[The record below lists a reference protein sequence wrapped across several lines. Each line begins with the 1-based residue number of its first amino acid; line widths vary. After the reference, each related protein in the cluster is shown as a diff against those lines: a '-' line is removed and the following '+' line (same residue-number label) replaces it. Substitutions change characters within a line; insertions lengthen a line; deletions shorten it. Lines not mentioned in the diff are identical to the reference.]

1 MVTFTCQ
8 ELDLVRRGHS
18 FASHRTEA
26 GSSSSGQS
34 VSVSN
39 SVSHV
44 RVEVGDPVLG
54 FLSFGFTFGSK
65 NSENRRRQLE
75 LIFADHVFRNFLS
88 LCKNTLPVSHSLI
101 WRDWRDFSAAAW
113 LGGALVVLWRLLL
126 YYSGKCSAA

>member
-26 GSSSSGQS
+26 SSSSSGQS

-54 FLSFGFTFGSK
+54 FLSVLPLVQCR
-65 NSENRRRQLE
+65 E
-75 LIFADHVFRNFLS
+75 FREPTNA
-88 LCKNTLPVSHSLI
+88 N
-101 WRDWRDFSAAAW
+101 
-113 LGGALVVLWRLLL
+113 
-126 YYSGKCSAA
+126 

>member
-1 MVTFTCQ
+1 MVAFTCQ

-26 GSSSSGQS
+26 SSSSSSSGQS

-54 FLSFGFTFGSK
+54 FLSIGFTFGSK
-65 NSENRRRQLE
+65 NSENRPTPIR
-75 LIFADHVFRNFLS
+75 VNF
-88 LCKNTLPVSHSLI
+88 C
-101 WRDWRDFSAAAW
+101 
-113 LGGALVVLWRLLL
+113 
-126 YYSGKCSAA
+126 

>member
-26 GSSSSGQS
+26 SSSSGSSSGQS

-54 FLSFGFTFGSK
+54 FLSIGFTFGSK
-65 NSENRRRQLE
+65 NSENRPTPIR
-75 LIFADHVFRNFLS
+75 VNF
-88 LCKNTLPVSHSLI
+88 C
-101 WRDWRDFSAAAW
+101 
-113 LGGALVVLWRLLL
+113 
-126 YYSGKCSAA
+126 

>member
-1 MVTFTCQ
+1 MVAFTCQ

-26 GSSSSGQS
+26 SSSSSGQS

-54 FLSFGFTFGSK
+54 FLSIGFTFGSK
-65 NSENRRRQLE
+65 NSENRPTPIR
-75 LIFADHVFRNFLS
+75 VNF
-88 LCKNTLPVSHSLI
+88 C
-101 WRDWRDFSAAAW
+101 
-113 LGGALVVLWRLLL
+113 
-126 YYSGKCSAA
+126 

>member
-26 GSSSSGQS
+26 SSSSGQS

-54 FLSFGFTFGSK
+54 FLSIGFTFGSM
-65 NSENRRRQLE
+65 
-75 LIFADHVFRNFLS
+75 
-88 LCKNTLPVSHSLI
+88 
-101 WRDWRDFSAAAW
+101 
-113 LGGALVVLWRLLL
+113 
-126 YYSGKCSAA
+126 

>member
-26 GSSSSGQS
+26 SSSSGQS

-54 FLSFGFTFGSK
+54 FLSYLWFK
-65 NSENRRRQLE
+65 E
-75 LIFADHVFRNFLS
+75 FREPTDAN
-88 LCKNTLPVSHSLI
+88 
-101 WRDWRDFSAAAW
+101 
-113 LGGALVVLWRLLL
+113 
-126 YYSGKCSAA
+126 

>member
-1 MVTFTCQ
+1 MVAFTCQ

-26 GSSSSGQS
+26 SSSSSSGQS

-54 FLSFGFTFGSK
+54 FL
-65 NSENRRRQLE
+65 
-75 LIFADHVFRNFLS
+75 
-88 LCKNTLPVSHSLI
+88 
-101 WRDWRDFSAAAW
+101 
-113 LGGALVVLWRLLL
+113 
-126 YYSGKCSAA
+126 